1 METCDISDCTISC
14 CNLLKRYWGVRVWF
28 SLCCTGL
35 FGWFGAALQ
44 TFFLFGCLRE
54 TLVVS
59 KVLGG
64 FFFSSETVN
73 YRLMGIVLM
82 GPIESSSSVNSY
94 PGSIGPFSKVQKN
107 GQQSE
112 LNTDVARFTIHIKP
126 VLQQIRLLT
135 GLNMGVKTRNI
146 AIQPVLQ
153 QCYKTSC
160 TFFVARFS
168 VPAVLWS
175 ASTSHLVDAASP
187 QNISID
193 KKKNVLWN
201 PG

>member
-73 YRLMGIVLM
+73 YRLMGNCSDGADRKFEVSEQLPWFHRSVLK
-82 GPIESSSSVNSY
+82 GTEKRATKRVEYRCCAFYHPHKTCLATNQVVNRFEH
-94 PGSIGPFSKVQKN
+94 GCKN
-107 GQQSE
+107 AQYRYS
-112 LNTDVARFTIHIKP
+112 TRFAAM
-126 VLQQIRLLT
+126 LQNKLYVFCCPLFR
-135 GLNMGVKTRNI
+135 TRSFM
-146 AIQPVLQ
+146 
-153 QCYKTSC
+153 K
-160 TFFVARFS
+160 RFHFA
-168 VPAVLWS
+168 PRWRGF
-175 ASTSHLVDAASP
+175 AAKH
-187 QNISID
+187 QYR
-193 KKKNVLWN
+193 
-201 PG
+201 